1 MTPVV
6 PTTPTQPTVPTTP
19 VTPVQPSNPTQ
30 PQNPTEPTTPTAPV
44 EIRWSPAEIF
54 NPTIDTNK
62 CYGAR
67 ELSSIIDQQN
77 AVTKTFKKSLAFG
90 ATYELTRY
98 NGTED
103 YRPRSYIRRDEA
115 ARLFATFAR
124 NVLCRT
130 PSLTYSNQFSDLAN
144 ADQSL
149 IPYIKD
155 AYELGIFK

>member
-1 MTPVV
+1 M
-6 PTTPTQPTVPTTP
+6 
-19 VTPVQPSNPTQ
+19 
-30 PQNPTEPTTPTAPV
+30 
-44 EIRWSPAEIF
+44 
-54 NPTIDTNK
+54 
-62 CYGAR
+62 
-67 ELSSIIDQQN
+67 DQHN
-77 AVTKTFKKSLAFG
+77 AVTKAFKKSLAFG

-103 YRPRSYIRRDEA
+103 YRPTSYIRRDEA

-130 PSLTYSNQFSDLAN
+130 PSLTYSDQFSDLAN

>member
-6 PTTPTQPTVPTTP
+6 PTTPTQPTSPTTP
-19 VTPVQPSNPTQ
+19 VEPVQPST
-30 PQNPTEPTTPTAPV
+30 PTTPQSPNGPTTPV
-44 EIRWSPAEIF
+44 EITWTPAEIF

-62 CYGAR
+62 CYGER

-103 YRPRSYIRRDEA
+103 YRPTSYIRRDEA
-115 ARLFATFAR
+115 ARLFSTFAR

-130 PSLTYSNQFSDLAN
+130 PSLTYSDQFSDLGN

-149 IPYIKD
+149 VPYIKD